1 MPALWIARVDV
12 TDADLYGKYI
22 EVASEVIPAHGGK
35 FIARGGRTEA
45 VEGTARARNVVARF
59 PDVETALAAYN
70 DPRYQEAVTWAM
82 RASDREVIIVE
93 TTE

>member
-22 EVASEVIPAHGGK
+22 EVASVVIPAHGGV
-35 FIARGGRTEA
+35 FIARGGRVEP
-45 VEGTARARNVVARF
+45 VEGTARARNVVAKF
-59 PDVETALAAYN
+59 PDVDSALAAYN
-70 DPRYQEAVTWAM
+70 DPKYQEAVQWAKE
-82 RASDREVIIVE
+82 ASDREIVIVE

>member
-22 EVASEVIPAHGGK
+22 EVASEVIPSHGGN
-35 FIARGGRTEA
+35 FIARGGRVEP
-45 VEGTARARNVVARF
+45 VEGGSRARNVVAKF
-59 PDVETALAAYN
+59 PSVDAALAAYN
-70 DPRYQEAVTWAM
+70 DPKYQEAVVWAKQ
-82 RASDREVIIVE
+82 ASDREVIIVE

>member
-22 EVASEVIPAHGGK
+22 EVASNVIPAHGGV
-35 FIARGGRTEA
+35 FIARGGRVEP
-45 VEGTARARNVVARF
+45 VEGQSRARNVVAKF
-59 PDVETALAAYN
+59 PDVDAALAAYN
-70 DPRYQEAVTWAM
+70 DPKYQEAVTWAVK
-82 RASDREVIIVE
+82 ASEREVIIVE